1 MHFVNNYAIII
12 VQISLCI
19 ITYILN
25 GGYNLFI
32 LLYHPQLFI
41 ADDICSILMCIGLTG
56 YYVIHTV
63 TLCLIDLLK

>member
-1 MHFVNNYAIII
+1 MHFVNNYAII

-32 LLYHPQLFI
+32 SLYHPQLFI

-56 YYVIHTV
+56 QITRLLRHTHGDIV
-63 TLCLIDLLK
+63 LN